1 MNKRTVDA
9 YIEPIKV
16 NSNIL
21 NYRMYM
27 QYNGLDFC
35 FLSNDSETANFASYF
50 KRKMGHFTKETM
62 LTDKYG
68 IMTKNDNFDSVV
80 AYITGIDNIDS
91 SISSLIVTSMNL
103 DIQSDLTVH
112 IGEKDYP
119 LVRDVDNKKYTY
131 NDNLSKKGYD
141 DDVLLNLSLEIDN
154 LKSKL
159 DVDNIES
166 ILDIDKSST
175 K

>member
-1 MNKRTVDA
+1 MDKKTVDA

-16 NSNIL
+16 NSSIL
-21 NYRMYM
+21 DYRMYM
-27 QYNGLDFC
+27 QYNGLDYC
-35 FLSNDSETANFASYF
+35 FLSNDNETASFASYF

-80 AYITGIDNIDS
+80 AYITGIDNINDS
-91 SISSLIVTSMNL
+91 IVPLITTCKNL

-119 LVRDVDNKKYTY
+119 LVRSVDNKKYIS
-131 NDNLSKKGYD
+131 NDYLSKKGLND
-141 DDVLLNLSLEIDN
+141 DELLNLSLEIDN
-154 LKSKL
+154 LKSLL
-159 DVDNIES
+159 DENNIES
-166 ILDIDKSST
+166 IFNIGKSNT